1 MSVHYEY
8 IRNLG
13 AVDGDGGSRIIR
25 ATDIGCNDNSLIT
38 HPCPGCYHTY
48 KFNHLRKHYWNQFFS
63 SHYLPTISIR
73 ILSASSHS
81 THPNNKSH

>member
-38 HPCPGCYHTY
+38 NPRPGCYHTY
-48 KFNHLRKHYWNQFFS
+48 KVNHLWKHY
-63 SHYLPTISIR
+63 
-73 ILSASSHS
+73 
-81 THPNNKSH
+81 